1 MKANWCHSFREKEC
15 AVKLLILGLLP
26 IITLSLLMVRQSIIY
41 VAIGIPILIL
51 WILSAL
57 VALIPAGLSSDPG
70 K

>member
-1 MKANWCHSFREKEC
+1 
-15 AVKLLILGLLP
+15 VKLLILGLLP
-26 IITLSLLMVRQSIIY
+26 IITLSLLMVRQSTIY

-57 VALIPAGLSSDPG
+57 VALIPDRLSSDPG